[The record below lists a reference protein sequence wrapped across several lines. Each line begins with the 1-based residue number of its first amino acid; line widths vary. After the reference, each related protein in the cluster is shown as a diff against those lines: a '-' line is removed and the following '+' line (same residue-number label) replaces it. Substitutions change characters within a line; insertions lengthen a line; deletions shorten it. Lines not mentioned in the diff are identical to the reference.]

1 MIIILLLLFYLSIQ
15 MIIFIILAGV
25 NPRIVMVTLQ
35 PPTYEIFT
43 MVSRVALISVGH
55 LMYSGRRRNMLPYF
69 SSADYPCPAFKNPSD
84 YYRKLN
90 N

>member
-1 MIIILLLLFYLSIQ
+1 
-15 MIIFIILAGV
+15 
-25 NPRIVMVTLQ
+25 MVTLQ

-55 LMYSGRRRNMLPYF
+55 LMYCGRRRNMLPYF

-84 YYRKLN
+84 YYRKSDAYVYNSNIAGTEL
-90 N
+90 

>member
-1 MIIILLLLFYLSIQ
+1 MLIKSI
-15 MIIFIILAGV
+15 IILAGV

-55 LMYSGRRRNMLPYF
+55 LMYCGRRRNMLPYF
-69 SSADYPCPAFKNPSD
+69 STADYPCPAFKNPSD
-84 YYRKLN
+84 YYRKLHEL
-90 N
+90 